1 MNAAGGTGT
10 IGRKKNGGDRATSII
25 RGRSAGGE
33 TTATGLLEQQC
44 PRQGSLALHAFQVRA
59 RARPEKAY

>member
-10 IGRKKNGGDRATSII
+10 IGRKKNGGYRAKSLL
-25 RGRSAGGE
+25 RGSGAGE

-59 RARPEKAY
+59 HARPEKAY